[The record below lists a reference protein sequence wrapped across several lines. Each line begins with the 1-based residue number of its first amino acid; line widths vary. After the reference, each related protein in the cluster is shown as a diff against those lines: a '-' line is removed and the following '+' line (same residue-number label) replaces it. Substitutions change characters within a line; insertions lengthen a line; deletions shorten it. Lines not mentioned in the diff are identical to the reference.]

1 MAYFLI
7 SYDLHKKR
15 NYELIADGIDKI
27 SQKVWVKVLES
38 CYIIQSNLDSEKIRD
53 FLYNYI
59 DQDDSL
65 FVIEVNIKDW
75 ASTGIASHLTNV
87 LHHWNK
93 P

>member
-15 NYELIADGIDKI
+15 NYDLISEGIDKI
-27 SQKVWVKVLES
+27 SHKVWVKVLES
-38 CYIIQSNLDSEKIRD
+38 SYVIKSNLDSEKIRD
-53 FLYNYI
+53 FLNNFI

-65 FVIEVNIKDW
+65 FVIEVDIEDW
-75 ASTGIASHLTNV
+75 ASKGIASNLTNV

-93 P
+93 S